1 MALEHGG
8 RVRAAAKRYGIPVN
22 DWLDLSTGINPD
34 AWPVPVLP
42 ADLWQRLPEDED
54 GLVEA
59 ASNFYGTSHLLPVAG
74 SQAAIQT
81 LPRLR
86 KPCRVA
92 LAATAY
98 AEHERA
104 WQQHGHQIIHD
115 EELLQS
121 DADVV
126 VIVNPNNPT
135 DRLYGAAE
143 LLALHA
149 RLAQRGGL
157 LVVDEAF
164 MDATPEYSLA
174 PYCPMEG
181 LIVLRSLG
189 KFFGLAGARVGFVL
203 APENILRQLSELLGP
218 WPIATPARYVANLA
232 LCDTAWQ
239 EKTRAT
245 LQAASLR
252 LSDMLARHG
261 FAPSGGTCLF
271 HWVKCDDAASVHQAL
286 AKQGILIRLFDAP
299 ASLRFG
305 LPYGEK
311 NWARLDAALSG
322 IKR

>member
-1 MALEHGG
+1 M
-8 RVRAAAKRYGIPVN
+8 RATAKRYGIAI
-22 DWLDLSTGINPD
+22 DAWLDLSTGINPD
-34 AWPVPVLP
+34 AWPVPALP
-42 ADLWQRLPEDED
+42 ADLWQRLPEEDD
-54 GLVEA
+54 GLLEA
-59 ASNFYGTSHLLPVAG
+59 ALSFYGTSRLLPVAG
-74 SQAAIQT
+74 SQAAIQM

-86 KPCRVA
+86 KPCCVSM
-92 LAATAY
+92 AATSY

-104 WQQHGHQIIHD
+104 WQQHGHQVSYD
-115 EELLQS
+115 EDLLQS

-126 VIVNPNNPT
+126 VVVNPNNPT
-135 DRLYGAAE
+135 GRLYGVTE
-143 LLALHA
+143 LLELNA
-149 RLAQRGGL
+149 RLVQRGGL

-164 MDATPEYSLA
+164 MDATPELSLA
-174 PYCPMEG
+174 SFCPMEG

-189 KFFGLAGARVGFVL
+189 KFFGLAGARAGFVL
-203 APENILRQLSELLGP
+203 ALENILQPLAELLGP
-218 WPIATPARYVANLA
+218 WPIATPARHVANLA